1 MSPEQLRKMQAGRE
15 RWLKQRRQHAIQR
28 VRAFTEWLRAGSPKG
43 SIPEIPSDA
52 DYRTA
57 RLAHPGAF

>member
-1 MSPEQLRKMQAGRE
+1 MTEDQKRKMRAGLE
-15 RWLKQRRQHAIQR
+15 RWRQQRQAHAIQR
-28 VRAFTEWLRAGSPKG
+28 VRAFTEWLRAGSPRG
-43 SIPEIPSDA
+43 SCPEIPSDA